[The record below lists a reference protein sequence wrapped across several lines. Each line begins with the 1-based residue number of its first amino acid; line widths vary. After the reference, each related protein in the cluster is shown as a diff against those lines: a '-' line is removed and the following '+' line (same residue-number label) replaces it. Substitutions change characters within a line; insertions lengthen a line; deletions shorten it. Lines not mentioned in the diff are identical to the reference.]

1 MNLLS
6 NILIEPQVLTQEAIQ
21 ELLNH
26 AKQSSTTDLS
36 VFDPDKTNET
46 GETSWVV
53 DKDIRD
59 TQIIEFGDL
68 FPKIEDLFKNLV
80 KHIINPFYGIEVWDS
95 EVPQLLKYNVGG
107 HYAPHIDGRSIWV
120 APNGDKIWRKS
131 TDRSLSAVLYCNT
144 GNGKDFDG
152 GNFVFPELG
161 IEIPPK
167 AGTLVCFPS
176 DQNFLHGVSPVTKIY
191 NEKGEE
197 DNNGV
202 GRLAIVTWMRIK
214 GEKTKEQEDQE
225 LLEKYGVC

>member
-6 NILIEPQVLTQEAIQ
+6 NILIEPQVLTQDAIQ

-26 AKQSSTTDLS
+26 AKKSTTTDLS

-46 GETSWVV
+46 GETSWIVN
-53 DKDIRD
+53 KDIRD

-80 KHIINPFYGIEVWDS
+80 RNIINPFYNVEVRDS
-95 EVPQLLKYNVGG
+95 EVPQFLRYGVGG

-120 APNGDKIWRKS
+120 APNGDKIWRRS
-131 TDRSLSAVLYCNT
+131 TCRDLSIVLFLND

-152 GNFVFPELG
+152 GNFMFPELG
-161 IEIPPK
+161 IEVPPK

-176 DQNFLHGVSPVTKIY
+176 DQNFLHGVQEVTKIY
-191 NEKGEE
+191 NE
-197 DNNGV
+197 V
-202 GRLAIVTWMRIK
+202 GRLAIVTWARIK
-214 GEKTKEQEDQE
+214 GQKTKEEEDQE
-225 LLEKYGVC
+225 LLETYGVN

>member
-46 GETSWVV
+46 GETSWIV
-53 DKDIRD
+53 DKGIRD

-68 FPKIEDLFKNLV
+68 YPKIEDLFKNLV
-80 KHIINPFYGIEVWDS
+80 RNIINPFYNVEVRDS

-120 APNGDKIWRKS
+120 APNGDKIWRRS
-131 TDRSLSAVLYCNT
+131 TCRDLSIVLFLN
-144 GNGKDFDG
+144 DEFEG
-152 GNFVFPELG
+152 GEFVFPDLH
-161 IEIPPK
+161 IQVKPK
-167 AGTLVCFPS
+167 PGLLVCFPS
-176 DQNFLHGVSPVTKIY
+176 DQNYLHGVNSVKS
-191 NEKGEE
+191 GE
-197 DNNGV
+197 
-202 GRLAIVTWMRIK
+202 RYSIVSWARIK
-214 GEKTKEQEDQE
+214 GQKTKEEEDQE
-225 LLEKYGVC
+225 LLETYGVN